1 MDNDRIKIFLK
12 ATKSKLLWNGE
23 VVVDTFEQELQLDEN
38 TRVEIENQLV
48 KADIEGRTAEQL
60 GLTLD
65 NGGQLISLCNF
76 HPDEMWVDFGND
88 WIIQLVHQRTMTY
101 DSICKKTVARKEI
114 KTHGSV

>member
-1 MDNDRIKIFLK
+1 MDNDRIKILLK

-23 VVVDTFEQELQLDEN
+23 VVVDTFEQELQLNED

-48 KADIEGRTAEQL
+48 KADVEGRAAEQL

-76 HPDEMWVDFGND
+76 HPDEMWIDLGNY
-88 WIIQLVHQRTMTY
+88 WIIELVHGRCRTY
-101 DSICKKTVARKEI
+101 DNICRKKKVE
-114 KTHGSV
+114 GSSDNVGL